1 MNFIG
6 IDLGA
11 TKIKAGIISE
21 NGRIIDKI
29 TTDTPVGGE
38 VQTIVNS
45 IGMLVDRLLKTDG
58 ITARYIKDIDE
69 EIPGIKGIGI
79 GIPGICNDE
88 GLVYY
93 APNLFWNN
101 VPLGELLKEK
111 INIPVFIENDATMA
125 AIGEAT
131 CGIAKGISDCVIIT
145 LGTGIGG
152 GIIINNNIYSGSH
165 DIGGEIGHMVVGE
178 NFYDCNCGNN
188 GCLETF
194 SSASAL
200 IKYTKRLLEDTEDNL
215 IYNSRIF
222 KKINGDMD
230 LLDGKLIFDCAK
242 KDDPIAAEAVD
253 RLIKYLAIGIGNII
267 NILDPE
273 MIIIGGGIS
282 KAGDYLIDKLSKEVP
297 KTIWLKSM
305 NLTKIVRASL
315 GNDAGII
322 GSAMYAGSRLGI

>member
-21 NGRIIDKI
+21 NGKIIDKI
-29 TTDTPVGGE
+29 TTDTPAGGE
-38 VQTIVNS
+38 VHAVVNS

-58 ITARYIKDIDE
+58 ITARYIKDIDAE
-69 EIPGIKGIGI
+69 MPDIKGIGI
-79 GIPGICNDE
+79 GIPGTCNDE

-101 VPLGELLKEK
+101 VSLSELLKEK

-131 CGIAKGISDCVIIT
+131 CGIAKGVSDCMLIT
-145 LGTGIGG
+145 LGTGIGS
-152 GIIINNNIYSGSH
+152 GIIINNDVYSGSH
-165 DIGGEIGHMVVGE
+165 GIGGEIGHMIVGE

-194 SSASAL
+194 SSATAL
-200 IKYTKRLLEDTEDNL
+200 IKYTKRLLKDADNNL
-215 IYNSRIF
+215 IYGSRLF

-242 KDDPIAAEAVD
+242 KGDLIAAEAVD
-253 RLIKYLAIGIGNII
+253 RLVKYLAIGIGNII

-282 KAGDYLIDKLSKEVP
+282 KAGDYLIDKLNREIP
-297 KTIWLKSM
+297 QNIWLKSM

-322 GSAMYAGSRLGI
+322 GSAMHAGSKLDI